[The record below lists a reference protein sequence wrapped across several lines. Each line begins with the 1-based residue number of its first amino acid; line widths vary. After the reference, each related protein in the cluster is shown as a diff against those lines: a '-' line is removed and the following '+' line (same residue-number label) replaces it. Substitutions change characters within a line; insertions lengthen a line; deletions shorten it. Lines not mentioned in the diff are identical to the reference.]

1 MSDPAFSP
9 PAPRAPALIGAGWM
23 VGTLLSFTLMA
34 VSVREV
40 APQIH
45 TFQIMLFRTGI
56 GFLVLLPIVA
66 RYRLVPL
73 RTSRLKLHAA
83 RNFIHY
89 FGQLGW
95 FFGVTLLPLATVFA
109 LEFTTPIWAAF
120 LAILL
125 LGERMTRGRIVAI
138 VLGFAGVL
146 VIVQP
151 GVEAVGIGTFVLL
164 GAALC
169 FATTLVLTKLL
180 TRTDSALT
188 VLWYM
193 TLFQA
198 PFSLVL
204 AWSYW
209 VTPTAGELAWLCLI
223 GVTGL
228 SAHYCTARA
237 LTVADAIVVI
247 PIDFLRLPLI
257 AIVGALFYEEPI
269 RATVL
274 IGALLIFTGNY
285 YNLYANPDR

>member
-1 MSDPAFSP
+1 MSDPALSP

-45 TFQIMLFRTGI
+45 TFEIMLFRTGI

-109 LEFTTPIWAAF
+109 LEFTTPIWAAI
-120 LAILL
+120 LAVLL
-125 LGERMTRGRIVAI
+125 LGERMTRSRIVAI
-138 VLGFAGVL
+138 LLGFLGVL
-146 VIVQP
+146 IIVQP
-151 GVEAVGIGTFVLL
+151 GVQAVGIGTLVLL
-164 GAALC
+164 GAAFC

-223 GVTGL
+223 GLTGL
-228 SAHYCTARA
+228 SAHDCTARA
-237 LTVADAIVVI
+237 LTVADAVVVI

-257 AIVGALFYEEPI
+257 ALVGALFYDEPV
-269 RATVL
+269 RAAVL
-274 IGALLIFTGNY
+274 VGALLIFSGNY
-285 YNLYANPDR
+285 YNLLRER